1 MKQYED
7 GTMLSAGK
15 RLPEINLKEKVI
27 NMLFSSCWSDIDQ
40 KIKY

>member
-15 RLPEINLKEKVI
+15 
-27 NMLFSSCWSDIDQ
+27 MLVLMLWWELLGSYQ
-40 KIKY
+40 K